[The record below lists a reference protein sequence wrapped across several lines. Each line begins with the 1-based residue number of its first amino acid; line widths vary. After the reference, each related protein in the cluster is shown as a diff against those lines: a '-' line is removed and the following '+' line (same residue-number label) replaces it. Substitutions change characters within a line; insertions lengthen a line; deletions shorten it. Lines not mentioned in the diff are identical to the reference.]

1 MPESTIGNN
10 IRTARL
16 NAGLTQQAL
25 ADIAKVNRVT
35 IARYECGNRKP
46 SIQNLM
52 ILSGVLKCTLDDFY
66 KKTNLTGEFNE

>member
-25 ADIAKVNRVT
+25 ADFTKVNRVT
-35 IARYECGNRKP
+35 IARYECGIRKP
-46 SIQNLM
+46 SVQNLM
-52 ILSGVLKCTLDDFY
+52 ILSDVLKCTPDDFY
-66 KKTNLTGEFNE
+66 KERN

>member
-1 MPESTIGNN
+1 MSLTIGNN
-10 IRTARL
+10 IKIARV

-25 ADIAKVNRVT
+25 ADSARLSRVT
-35 IARYECGNRKP
+35 IARYECGIRKP

-66 KKTNLTGEFNE
+66 KKTELTGECNE